1 MGADLGSTTQAKAET
16 IVLSANGKGNL
27 LTVALRPAG
36 IFGCV
41 ESRSSTAQNLTTRH
55 RRSPGDRQ
63 ALPGVLDVLK
73 SGKTNFQIGDN
84 KNLFDWTY
92 VDNVV
97 HAHLI
102 ASERLEAS
110 VPFDSLDTRL
120 PPVDKDLP
128 RRLLPTSTYR
138 PPSLLALEQ
147 AADPSFTNTSSPDE
161 PLYAARNRYD
171 QFYPRNPAVHR
182 PEDLTVAGQAF
193 FITNG
198 EPIPFWDFPRAVWA
212 AYNGHE
218 PSFVIPLPV
227 SIGLAAAGGA
237 EAFSWI
243 MGRTPGLT
251 RGKVV
256 YSTVHRYYNIEK
268 VRFLRALE
276 GEDSE
281 LILLVCRLAE
291 CWGTNRLSACKKV
304 SSELS
309 LCVPFLG
316 RRFGQELTP
325 TSLAVVQ
332 GERSRLRCHCDQSL
346 NLLSF
351 SWIPFI
357 PLVNLCSFFPAKTT
371 WLRKRLGRTKP
382 AP

>member
-1 MGADLGSTTQAKAET
+1 MECCSFTAHG
-16 IVLSANGKGNL
+16 LSS
-27 LTVALRPAG
+27 P
-36 IFGCV
+36 FP
-41 ESRSSTAQNLTTRH
+41 S
-55 RRSPGDRQ
+55 SPGDRQ

-102 ASERLEAS
+102 ASERLEAT
-110 VPFDSLDTRL
+110 VPFASLDTRL
-120 PPVDKDLP
+120 APVDKDLP

-171 QFYPRNPAVHR
+171 QFHPRAGQAH
-182 PEDLTVAGQAF
+182 DLAVAGQAF

-227 SIGLAAAGGA
+227 AVGLAAAGGA
-237 EAFSWI
+237 EAFSYL

-268 VRFLRALE
+268 VRC
-276 GEDSE
+276 E
-281 LILLVCRLAE
+281 L
-291 CWGTNRLSACKKV
+291 
-304 SSELS
+304 
-309 LCVPFLG
+309 
-316 RRFGQELTP
+316 
-325 TSLAVVQ
+325 
-332 GERSRLRCHCDQSL
+332 
-346 NLLSF
+346 
-351 SWIPFI
+351 
-357 PLVNLCSFFPAKTT
+357 
-371 WLRKRLGRTKP
+371 
-382 AP
+382 